1 MPLTD
6 FAIKNARA
14 GARAGDFRWWRAARR
29 DQSQGRQDLEDG
41 LSLRRQAEDRYG
53 RQYPEMRLSVAREC
67 RENVK
72 GTLREGRD
80 PAREAKVH
88 KQEAKRNQRDTFEA
102 VGREWYE
109 KNKSRWEPRYA
120 ALILRRLDLD
130 PFRLFGST
138 PVAEVS
144 QRDILDLIER
154 YEKRDALEVACKVL
168 NHVSAIMR
176 YAISSGRRTAANP
189 VPDTRDSLAPK
200 PPVQHMSCRPNA

>member
-102 VGREWYE
+102 VGR
-109 KNKSRWEPRYA
+109 A
-120 ALILRRLDLD
+120 D
-130 PFRLFGST
+130 PAPSGS
-138 PVAEVS
+138 
-144 QRDILDLIER
+144 
-154 YEKRDALEVACKVL
+154 
-168 NHVSAIMR
+168 
-176 YAISSGRRTAANP
+176 
-189 VPDTRDSLAPK
+189 
-200 PPVQHMSCRPNA
+200 